1 MMVIM
6 IKHDDGH
13 NKVNPLFGCCPAR
26 GQGGQNMARSSRA
39 EVAEKRQAV
48 LEVASRLFRER
59 GVEAVS
65 VAEVMA
71 AAGLTHGGF
80 YSHFDSK
87 EALAAEAC
95 SEAFGRNRTRW
106 SSLAERPAGEG
117 LDALLG
123 HYLSPAHRDSPG
135 SGCAA
140 PSFAAEAARDVPG
153 GAVRRAY
160 ADGIRG
166 LAETLEGLLPAS
178 VKRRRRERA
187 LMAMAAMIGAVS
199 IARAIGDDP
208 LSDEILAAVRGE
220 LSA

>member
-1 MMVIM
+1 M
-6 IKHDDGH
+6 IIVMIRSVRYSNAVECG
-13 NKVNPLFGCCPAR
+13 R
-26 GQGGQNMARSSRA
+26 GGQNMARSSRA

-48 LEVASRLFRER
+48 LEVAARLFRER
-59 GVEAVS
+59 GVGAVS

-95 SEAFGRNRTRW
+95 SEAFSRSRTCWGTR
-106 SSLAERPAGEG
+106 AERQPGEG
-117 LDALLG
+117 LDAWLT

-135 SGCAA
+135 SGCAG

-160 ADGIRG
+160 ANGIRD
-166 LAETLEGLLPAS
+166 LAEALEGLLPAS

-187 LMAMAAMIGAVS
+187 LMALAAMIGAVS
-199 IARAIGDDP
+199 IARAVGDDP
-208 LSDEILAAVRGE
+208 LSDEILGAVRGE
-220 LSA
+220 LSPWPRAG